1 MTIGLHDLLAML
13 PLLVTAGT
21 VLIALLGIA
30 ACRHHLAVAL
40 TAAAGYG
47 AALLSLPVSASVAP
61 RRVTALLVMDRY
73 ALFYTALILLASL
86 AIALLSHAYLRNKPE
101 QHEEYYV
108 LLLLASL
115 GAEVLVASR
124 HVVSLFL
131 GLELLSVSL
140 YGLIA
145 YLRTERRPMEA
156 GLKYVILSAAS
167 SSFLLFGLAIMYF
180 ETGGLVFRDLA
191 AALRAE
197 EGVALALLGGL
208 GLLLTGLGFTLAV
221 VPFHMWTPDVYEG
234 APAPV
239 TAFVATVSKGAVV
252 AFLLRL
258 FVEIDGHALASVW
271 AALSLVAAAS
281 MILGNGLAL
290 LQENVKRLL
299 AYSSIAHLGYLLVA
313 FLASGPLGVEAVGY
327 YLVAYFVTTLGAFGV
342 VTVLSGSDRD
352 ADRLADYEG
361 LFWRRPWLATVFTLM
376 LLSLAGIPLTA
387 GFIGKFYV
395 IAAGVDSRLWA
406 LVVLFVLNSVV
417 GLFYYLRV
425 LRTMLAV
432 PDEAAAAR
440 PLPWTGGAVLAGLA
454 VLLVWLGI
462 YPDPLIAAIQRA
474 GASLVGAL

>member
-1 MTIGLHDLLAML
+1 MNLGSTELLAVL
-13 PLLVTAGT
+13 PLMVTAAT
-21 VLIALLGIA
+21 ALTLLLVIATR
-30 ACRHHLAVAL
+30 RHHLAAAL
-40 TAAAGYG
+40 TAIAGYAG
-47 AALLSLPVSASVAP
+47 ALLSLWVSASVLP
-61 RRVTALLVMDRY
+61 RPATELLVMDRY
-73 ALFYTALILLASL
+73 ALFYIGLILLASL
-86 AIALLSHAYLRNKPE
+86 AVALLSYAYLQHRPE

-124 HVVSLFL
+124 HVASLFL

-145 YLRTERRPMEA
+145 YVRTEPRPLEA

-180 ETGGLVFRDLA
+180 QAGSLAFRDLA
-191 AALRAE
+191 ATLRAE
-197 EGVALALLGGL
+197 EGLELVLLAGL
-208 GLLLTGLGFTLAV
+208 ALLLTGLGFKLALA
-221 VPFHMWTPDVYEG
+221 PFHMWTPDVYEG

-258 FVEIDGHALASVW
+258 FVEIDGRALASVW
-271 AALSLVAAAS
+271 AALGLVAAAS

-313 FLASGPLGVEAVGY
+313 FLASGPLAVEAVGY
-327 YLVAYFVTTLGAFGV
+327 YVVAYFVTTLGAFGV
-342 VTVLSGSDRD
+342 VTVLSGSDGD

-361 LFWRRPWLATVFTLM
+361 LFWSRPWLASVFTLM

-395 IAAGVDSRLWA
+395 IAAGVDSRLWT

-425 LRTMLAV
+425 LRAMLAV
-432 PDEAAAAR
+432 PDQAAAAA

-454 VLLVWLGI
+454 VLLVWFGV

-474 GASLVGAL
+474 GASLTGQL